1 MRLFDTHCHLNDAA
15 YQADL
20 AAVLKRARAAGVV
33 RMLVVGYDLP
43 LPSGLWP
50 WLRPKTGIYAA
61 VGIHPH
67 DAAGSDRRRSGTFR
81 RNAGPPES
89 RCAR

>member
-1 MRLFDTHCHLNDAA
+1 MRLFDTHCHLNDPA

-43 LPSGLWP
+43 SSQQALALAEAED
-50 WLRPKTGIYAA
+50 GIYAA
-61 VGIHPH
+61 VGIHP
-67 DAAGSDRRRSGTFR
+67 TTQ
-81 RNAGPPES
+81 PE
-89 RCAR
+89 